1 MKINVKRLLIATS
14 VLLSSIPLTL
24 HGYLGYFSRY
34 IADDFCS
41 VMQAERLGILRATW
55 FWYLNWSGRYSASML
70 DAIVGLLG
78 PKAVPFVVSFT
89 IMIWLAA
96 LTALFRVTLDQLK
109 NSVLVSLALAT
120 TSLFSLF
127 LLAPDIR
134 QSLYWGQGMRSVVPP
149 LIMGTLQVILWN
161 YIRAREWTRLP
172 LVFSGILSF
181 FWALVAGGF
190 SETYAALQV
199 AALMLSILVLLIA
212 KKFKFS
218 TETVFLV
225 SGLLGAI
232 TAVMIIAL
240 APGSSERQSYFPAPP
255 GMVGIL
261 TISLQSF
268 FVYSISLVNSPEKIL
283 TIFSLFSLAA
293 LAGSQLERA
302 MNARLLV
309 VILGLMIGLTL
320 TCFPPAAYAMSGP
333 PPDRTLIVPTY
344 FFVIGLLAFGIVSG
358 NLLRQKQ
365 NFIVV
370 RWLPGL
376 MILALMLSVSI
387 NSLNLYQSRSEF
399 IEYAKFWDETDA
411 KIRAAKQ
418 NGEKQVLVPAV
429 PNWISLALPND
440 NPKFWLNLCM
450 SLYYDVQIFGDTPPS
465 TSGSQDQINS
475 PSQ

>member
-1 MKINVKRLLIATS
+1 
-14 VLLSSIPLTL
+14 L

-41 VMQAERLGILRATW
+41 ALQAQRLGILRATW
-55 FWYLNWSGRYSASML
+55 FWYLNWSGRYSASTL

-78 PKAVPFVVSFT
+78 PKAVPFVVPLT
-89 IMIWLAA
+89 IVIWLAA
-96 LTALFRVTLDQLK
+96 LTALVLVTFDQLK
-109 NSVLVSLALAT
+109 NGFLVSLALAT
-120 TSLFSLF
+120 TSLFTLF

-149 LIMGTLQVILWN
+149 LIMGTLQVLLWN
-161 YIRAREWTRLP
+161 TIRAGEWTRHQFL
-172 LVFSGILSF
+172 FWGILSF
-181 FWALVAGGF
+181 FLALTAGGF
-190 SETYAALQV
+190 SETYAVFQV
-199 AALMLSILVLLIA
+199 AALIVSLLIVLVVQ
-212 KKFKFS
+212 KFKFS
-218 TETVFLV
+218 YEALFLV

-232 TAVMIIAL
+232 AAVIIIVL
-240 APGSSERQSYFPAPP
+240 APGSSERQSFFPAPP
-255 GMVGIL
+255 GIVGL
-261 TISLQSF
+261 LAISLQSF
-268 FVYSISLVNSPEKIL
+268 FVYWINLANSPDKIL
-283 TIFSLFSLAA
+283 AIFSLFSLAA
-293 LAGSQLERA
+293 LAGSQLEHA
-302 MNARLLV
+302 MKARLLI
-309 VILGLMIGLTL
+309 VIFGLMIGLTL

-358 NLLRQKQ
+358 NLLRQKH

-387 NSLNLYQSRSEF
+387 NSLNLYRSRSEF

-418 NGEKQVLVPAV
+418 NGEKQVLVPVV
-429 PNWISLALPND
+429 PNWASLDSPND

-450 SLYYDVQIFGDTPPS
+450 SLYYDVQIFGDTHPS
-465 TSGSQDQINS
+465 TLGPQDQINS
-475 PSQ
+475 HSQ